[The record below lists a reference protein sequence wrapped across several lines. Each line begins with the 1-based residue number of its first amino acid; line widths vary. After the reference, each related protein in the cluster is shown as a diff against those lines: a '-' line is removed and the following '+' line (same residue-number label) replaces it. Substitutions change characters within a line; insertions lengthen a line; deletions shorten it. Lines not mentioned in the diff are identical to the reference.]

1 MMIQALSQLVSS
13 DLISYIGLAGKNNM
27 LSLNSKFAKSFDVKL
42 IDYRILLVVNCKN
55 MQDFS

>member
-42 IDYRILLVVNCKN
+42 IDYRR
-55 MQDFS
+55 DF